1 MVEEEEEYKGRE
13 IRVDEETL
21 DVHIDGEHF
30 EAGRDAA
37 GNYRLEDY
45 AYDPKKSLIEVAERY
60 VDYRERSGKD
70 A

>member
-1 MVEEEEEYKGRE
+1 MMEEEEYKGSE

-21 DVHIDGEHF
+21 DVYIDGEHF
-30 EAGRDAA
+30 NAGRDGA

-45 AYDPKKSLIEVAERY
+45 AYEPKESLIEAAERY
-60 VDYRERSGKD
+60 VDYRERSEKD